1 MSGISFVLDATKRFD
16 SAVGAKLAQIRCVS
30 NSLMCVSQSLI
41 CIPDSLVVI
50 NDGCFCSIPAL
61 IENTLGRMH

>member
-30 NSLMCVSQSLI
+30 NSLMCVSQSLM
-41 CIPDSLVVI
+41 CVPDSLVVI
-50 NDGCFCSIPAL
+50 NDGCFSSIQLLLKIP
-61 IENTLGRMH
+61 